1 MPNDRA
7 LPGESIVTTRSLIAI
22 SPEEGRCA
30 PDKSLTK
37 VDLPAP
43 LSPTKATTSPSPIRK
58 LKSSSATTA
67 AKCFDNPRV
76 CSHASLLFKLASH
89 LAKESSSELSTR
101 HRSFQGIGAALNGS
115 CLYLA
120 GSGFVNRSTR
130 SKNID
135 LACQATTLRG
145 LARRVEK
152 VSSSLEISHCLRGR
166 LELSSFAPLAGIL
179 LSYCWPW
186 D

>member
-1 MPNDRA
+1 M
-7 LPGESIVTTRSLIAI
+7 AI

-58 LKSSSATTA
+58 SRFCSATTA
-67 AKCFDNPRV
+67 AKRFDNPRV

-101 HRSFQGIGAALNGS
+101 HRSFHGIGAALKGS

-120 GSGFVNRSTR
+120 GSNRSTR

-135 LACQATTLRG
+135 LSCQENTL
-145 LARRVEK
+145 
-152 VSSSLEISHCLRGR
+152 
-166 LELSSFAPLAGIL
+166 
-179 LSYCWPW
+179 
-186 D
+186 